1 MVIHTKDAQPAFK
14 RWEMTS
20 FGDERPST
28 LALREAE
35 QREIDAENAR
45 LEAEQR
51 VQQALDAQ
59 QEQMAMGPPMPPP
72 IEYPTVEELE
82 GIREDARKDGYQ
94 EGHEAGHAEA
104 TEAVRKAAD
113 EALKQELQQVR
124 VLADN
129 FSNALQD
136 ADQLIANEVLELA
149 LQLAKGMLKNALQV
163 KPELILPIVRD
174 AIEYLPVL
182 QQPALL
188 VLHPD
193 DAATVRA
200 GLGEELDKGGWRV
213 VEDPSVGRGGCKVDT
228 ASNTIDATAAARWQR
243 LSHALG
249 KEVDWLD

>member
-1 MVIHTKDAQPAFK
+1 MSMLPKEQQSAFQ

-28 LALREAE
+28 VALREAE
-35 QREIDAENAR
+35 QRERDLENAR

-51 VQQALDAQ
+51 MHDVLLEQ
-59 QEQMAMGPPMPPP
+59 QEQLEMGPPLPPP

-82 GIREDARKDGYQ
+82 AIREQARKEGYD
-94 EGHEAGHAEA
+94 EGHEAGHADAIEA
-104 TEAVRKAAD
+104 GKLANKE
-113 EALKQELQQVR
+113 ELQQVR
-124 VLADN
+124 ALADT
-129 FSNALQD
+129 FSSALQD
-136 ADQLIANEVLELA
+136 ADQLIANDVLDLA

-163 KPELILPIVRD
+163 RPELILPIVRD

-193 DAATVRA
+193 DAAVVRA
-200 GLGEELDKGGWRV
+200 GIGEELDKGGWRV
-213 VEDPSVGRGGCKVDT
+213 VEDASVGRGGCKVDT
-228 ASNTIDATAAARWQR
+228 ASNQIDATATARWQR

-249 KEVDWLD
+249 KEVDWLA